1 MAGATPLTPSFNGGI
16 NAVLGD
22 GVGGN
27 DKPFMS
33 AFPFV
38 ASPHAGNK

>member
-22 GVGGN
+22 GVNQNGRPFLDVFPYVATPYPGN
-27 DKPFMS
+27 R
-33 AFPFV
+33 
-38 ASPHAGNK
+38 